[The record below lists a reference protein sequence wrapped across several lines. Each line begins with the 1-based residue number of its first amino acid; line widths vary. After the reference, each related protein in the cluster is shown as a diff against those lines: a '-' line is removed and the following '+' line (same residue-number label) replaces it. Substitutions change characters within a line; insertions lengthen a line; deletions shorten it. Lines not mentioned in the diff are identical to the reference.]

1 MALLIGGG
9 EAGEL
14 NLRPEDLRTHG
25 VVVGMT
31 GSGKT
36 GLCLVMLEE
45 LARTGVPVIAIDPKG
60 DLGNLALVFPELR
73 PGDFAPWTENAEKVA
88 ERWKQGLERWGL
100 GEPQLR
106 ELQDCLTSGLHIYTP
121 GSTAGEPVNVLAT
134 LASPNLDGE
143 ALGVLV
149 ADTASAILGLV
160 GKEPDP
166 IRDPAHV
173 VLSHILEAAWEA
185 GESLDL
191 ESLVL
196 RLVDPPFSKV
206 GVFPTDRFFPPDA
219 RMKLAMTL
227 NSVLASPSF
236 AAWQVGEP
244 LDAERMCRGGVHIFN
259 LAHLGDTERQFFVA
273 LLLARL
279 QAWSRKQ
286 PGTEDLRALLFF
298 DECTSY
304 IPPDP
309 RRPASKAPLLGLMK
323 QARAVGLGV
332 VLATQNPV
340 DLDYRALSNSGLWFI
355 GRLRTEQDRK
365 RLLKG
370 LDPDLDGVVQR
381 LEKRQF
387 TLVRASGGHRLFRTR
402 HAMCL
407 LRGPMTRADL
417 ETLTPEAPTVP
428 EPGARPSVPTLP
440 SEPPPVRTPQWV
452 LDPRIAFAARFQ
464 DHFARHAEAD
474 RGATVLA
481 PALLAEVNLHFHK
494 ENAGFSERVHEWR
507 VYYPLGDAPEEPA
520 ALLLESEDLVDG
532 LEGAVYRPLPDW
544 MDEDSELRALK
555 KDIADQVYRT
565 ESRGQFVNAQLKLH
579 GRAGEAREAFDER
592 IDEAIGERVDAKV
605 AKLQE
610 RYDKAVDRLEAR
622 IRAKERRRPGMQGQL
637 ERRKAEEIVN
647 AGELVLA
654 LFTRR
659 RKSLNTAMT
668 KRGRVADAEDRIERI
683 DDEIEDLRVE
693 ALDLRDKLEADIA
706 EIEEREARLHDST
719 EEREVRLRRADVVV
733 ARFGVLWVPA
743 SHRF

>member
-1 MALLIGGG
+1 MALLIGGN

-14 NLRPEDLRTHG
+14 NLRPEELRTHG

-45 LARTGVPVIAIDPKG
+45 LTRAGIPIIAIDPKG

-73 PGDFAPWTENAEKVA
+73 PRDFAPWTEEPDELAA
-88 ERWKQGLERWGL
+88 RWKKGLERWGL
-100 GEPQLR
+100 GEPQLS
-106 ELQDCLTSGLHIYTP
+106 ELRDLVSSGLHIYTP

-134 LASPNLDGE
+134 LAAPTLDGE

-149 ADTASAILGLV
+149 SDTASALLGLV

-206 GVFPTDRFFPPDA
+206 GVFPTDRFFPPDD

-236 AAWQVGEP
+236 ASWQIGEP
-244 LDAERMCRGGVHIFN
+244 LDADRMCRGGVHIFN
-259 LAHLGDTERQFFVA
+259 LAHLSEAERQFFIA

-286 PGTEDLRALLFF
+286 PGTDDLRALLFF

-304 IPPDP
+304 LPPDP

-355 GRLRTEQDRK
+355 GRLRTQQDRK

-370 LDPDLDGVVQR
+370 LDPELDGVVQR

-387 TLVRASGGHRLFRTR
+387 ALVKASGGHRLFGSR

-417 ETLTPEAPTVP
+417 EALTPNAPTVP
-428 EPGARPSVPTLP
+428 EPGERPSVPSLP
-440 SEPPPVRTPQWV
+440 SEAPPVRTPQWV
-452 LDPRIAFAARFQ
+452 LDPRVAFSARLQ
-464 DHFARHAEAD
+464 DHFSRHAEAQNA
-474 RGATVLA
+474 ATVLA
-481 PALLAEVNLHFHK
+481 PALLAQVNLHFHK
-494 ENAGFSERVHEWR
+494 DSAGFSERVHEWR
-507 VYYPLGDAPEEPA
+507 VYYPLGDAPGECT
-520 ALLLESEDLVDG
+520 ALQLETEDLVDT

-555 KDIADQVYRT
+555 KDIADQVYRS
-565 ESRGQFVNAQLKLH
+565 ESRGQFVNPVLKLH
-579 GRAGEAREAFDER
+579 GRADEPREAFDER
-592 IDEAIGERVDAKV
+592 VSEAISERVDAKV

-610 RYDKAVDRLEAR
+610 RYEKAVERLETR
-622 IRAKERRRPGMQGQL
+622 IRGKERRLPGLTGQL

-647 AGELVLA
+647 AGEIVLA

-668 KRGRVADAEDRIERI
+668 KRGRVADAKDRIERI
-683 DDEIEDLRVE
+683 DAEIEELRAE
-693 ALDLRDKLEADIA
+693 ALDLRDKLEGDIADI
-706 EIEEREARLHDST
+706 EEKEERVHDATEA
-719 EEREVRLRRADVVV
+719 REVRLRRADVVV
-733 ARFGVLWVPA
+733 VRFGVLWVPA
-743 SHRF
+743 SHRI